1 MKYGEAWASAVA
13 ASTTPAIE
21 NAAEAA
27 HIGTGAMTEMALDS
41 CMNNWENAWIDIGG
55 EG

>member
-1 MKYGEAWASAVA
+1 MKYGEAWASAAA
-13 ASTTPAIE
+13 ASATPALE

-27 HIGTGAMTEMALDS
+27 HMGTGPGAEAALDP
-41 CMNNWENAWIDIGG
+41 CTNNWENAWIDIGG